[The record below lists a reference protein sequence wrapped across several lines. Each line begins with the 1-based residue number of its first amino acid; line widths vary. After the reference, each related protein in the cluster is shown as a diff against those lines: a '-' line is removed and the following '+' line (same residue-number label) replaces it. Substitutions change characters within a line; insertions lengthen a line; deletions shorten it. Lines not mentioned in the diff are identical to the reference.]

1 MKPPA
6 HLGGC
11 VWTAC
16 HSFQCPGHSL
26 ALGPWLGRVRAQQKA
41 ASQERRTHKA
51 SQWQGR
57 RELRRAGT
65 RPQRAGRAEGGD
77 GCQAG
82 VEQGARAAGVGQGGL
97 GPGRGGILGAELAG
111 LRGDGCLWMSKPRG
125 WAAHPLWA
133 RRLDRPCLGSGAP
146 GRQPPLGKR
155 EARLPAPSPLCTLA
169 PQPSSPGEPQSLL
182 RPPSLGPPQPQATC
196 LSPAPQPSPPPA
208 PILAG
213 TGARKPGSL
222 GLGTPVCPGDQPAQN
237 TASKAWLCPWPCQPG
252 PEGGSAPGGR
262 PCQLS
267 GPYLHA
273 VILLVSATLPTC
285 RGVKVE
291 A

>member
-1 MKPPA
+1 MFGQRA
-6 HLGGC
+6 
-11 VWTAC
+11 TAF
-16 HSFQCPGHSL
+16 SVPGT
-26 ALGPWLGRVRAQQKA
+26 ALPWGPGWAGSEPSKRQRLKRG
-41 ASQERRTHKA
+41 EPT
-51 SQWQGR
+51 
-57 RELRRAGT
+57 RRAS
-65 RPQRAGRAEGGD
+65 
-77 GCQAG
+77 
-82 VEQGARAAGVGQGGL
+82 
-97 GPGRGGILGAELAG
+97 GRGGGSCGERGPGPRGQGERREGTDVRRVWSKGLGQQAWDRAAWVRGGAEFLALNWQASVGMGASGCQSREAG
-111 LRGDGCLWMSKPRG
+111 LPILCGL
-125 WAAHPLWA
+125 